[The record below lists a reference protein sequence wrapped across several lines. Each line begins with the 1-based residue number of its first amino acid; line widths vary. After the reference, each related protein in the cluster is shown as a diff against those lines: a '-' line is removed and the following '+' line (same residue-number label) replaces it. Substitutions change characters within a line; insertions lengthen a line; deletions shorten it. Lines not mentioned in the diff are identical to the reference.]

1 MIKKYKLTEESVFK
15 SNFKLFK
22 IEALIEFETTT
33 GIIVKVGEK
42 GGFVQ
47 SESNLSQDGSSC
59 PVVAFL
65 TCKRVVSSNLKQVA
79 KTGVKMTELQLY
91 KYIRDVL
98 NAAEDELN
106 WNGDELTLQMRAG
119 ELDDFMEF
127 IEESESEQPMEISYY
142 HGKIQIDLVPI
153 CELYEIEPENI
164 LAME

>member
-1 MIKKYKLTEESVFK
+1 
-15 SNFKLFK
+15 
-22 IEALIEFETTT
+22 
-33 GIIVKVGEK
+33 
-42 GGFVQ
+42 
-47 SESNLSQDGSSC
+47 
-59 PVVAFL
+59 
-65 TCKRVVSSNLKQVA
+65 
-79 KTGVKMTELQLY
+79 MTELQLY

-98 NAAEDELN
+98 NSAEDELN
-106 WNGDELTLQMRAG
+106 WNGDELTLRMRAS